1 MIKHD
6 IAHKEFYSHPENVK
20 DLIQGFVALDC
31 VAEFDFDTLERDNDS
46 FVEKEKNERHDDIIW
61 RLKWR
66 DRWVYVYI
74 LIEFQHKVDKA
85 MPVRIMSYVSL
96 LYLNLLNNKKLNYGK
111 RKKLPVVLPIVLYN
125 GQSKW
130 TAKRNIQDMVE
141 KAPDEMAMYVPKL
154 SYYFIDEIHPEANK
168 KDSVLDG
175 LANSVAAIM
184 KLQRTLSS
192 EEFYEFINKVKKLIK
207 DEKQKQKFET
217 FITFLLRYLS
227 SAYDKPEYEKVRD
240 LEEVIRMVKT
250 FRDFDRE
257 KDREVFI
264 KKGEKKGEKKGKLG
278 AFYDMIKK
286 GRITLEEAALDI
298 GITVE
303 KLLADFKEYNLVI

>member
-1 MIKHD
+1 MAKHD

-31 VAEFDFDTLERDNDS
+31 VSEFDFSTLERDNDS

-74 LIEFQHKVDKA
+74 LIEFQHKVDKT

-96 LYLNLLNNKKLNYGK
+96 LYQNLLNNKKLNYGK

-125 GQSKW
+125 GQRNW

-141 KAPDEMAMYVPKL
+141 KAPNEMSKYVPKL
-154 SYYFIDEIHPEANK
+154 SYYLIDEIHPEANE
-168 KDSVLDG
+168 KDTVFDG
-175 LANSVAAIM
+175 LANSVVAIM

-192 EEFYEFINKVKKLIK
+192 EDFYEFINKVKRLIK
-207 DEKQKQKFET
+207 DENQKLRFET

-227 SAYDKPEYEKVRD
+227 SAYDKPEYEKVQD

-250 FRDFDRE
+250 FRDYDRE
-257 KDREVFI
+257 NDKEIFI
-264 KKGEKKGEKKGKLG
+264 KEGEKKGKLELLTN
-278 AFYDMIKK
+278 MIKK
-286 GRITLEEAALDI
+286 GILSLKQAAEEM
-298 GITVE
+298 GMTVSQF
-303 KLLADFKEYNLVI
+303 KTAVKNLAIE

>member
-1 MIKHD
+1 MAKHD

-31 VAEFDFDTLERDNDS
+31 VSEFDFSTLERDNDS

-74 LIEFQHKVDKA
+74 LIEFQHKVDKT

-96 LYLNLLNNKKLNYGK
+96 LYQNLLNNKKLNYGK

-125 GQSKW
+125 GQRNW

-141 KAPDEMAMYVPKL
+141 KAPNEMSKYVPKL
-154 SYYFIDEIHPEANK
+154 SYYLIDEIHPEANE
-168 KDSVLDG
+168 KDTVFDG
-175 LANSVAAIM
+175 LANSVVAIM

-192 EEFYEFINKVKKLIK
+192 EDFYEFINKVKRLIK
-207 DEKQKQKFET
+207 DENQKLRFET

-227 SAYDKPEYEKVRD
+227 SAYDKPEYEKVQD

-257 KDREVFI
+257 NDLE
-264 KKGEKKGEKKGKLG
+264 EGEKKGKLS
-278 AFYDMIKK
+278 AFYDMIKQ
-286 GRITLEEAALDI
+286 GLITLDQAATSL
-298 GITVE
+298 GITT
-303 KLLADFKEYNLVI
+303 KQLLADFKEYNLVL

>member
-1 MIKHD
+1 MAKHD

-31 VAEFDFDTLERDNDS
+31 VSEFDFSTLERDNDS

-74 LIEFQHKVDKA
+74 LIEFQHKVDKT

-125 GQSKW
+125 GQRNW

-141 KAPDEMAMYVPKL
+141 KAPNEMSKYVPKL
-154 SYYFIDEIHPEANK
+154 SYYLIDEIHPEANE
-168 KDSVLDG
+168 KDTVFDG
-175 LANSVAAIM
+175 LANSVVAIM

-192 EEFYEFINKVKKLIK
+192 EDFYEFINKVKRLIK
-207 DEKQKQKFET
+207 DENQKLRFET

-227 SAYDKPEYEKVRD
+227 SAYDKPEYEKVQD

-257 KDREVFI
+257 NDLE
-264 KKGEKKGEKKGKLG
+264 EGEKKGKLS
-278 AFYDMIKK
+278 AFYDMIKQ
-286 GRITLEEAALDI
+286 GLITLDQAATSL
-298 GITVE
+298 GITT
-303 KLLADFKEYNLVI
+303 KQLLADFKEYNLVL

>member
-6 IAHKEFYSHPENVK
+6 IAHKEFYSNPENVK

-31 VAEFDFDTLERDNDS
+31 VSEFDFSTLERDNDS
-46 FVEKEKNERHDDIIW
+46 FIEKEKNERHDDIIW

-74 LIEFQHKVDKA
+74 LIEFQHKIDKA

-96 LYLNLLNNKKLNYGK
+96 LYLNLLSNKKLNYGK

-125 GQSKW
+125 GQKYW

-141 KAPDEMAMYVPKL
+141 KAPDEMSKYVPKL
-154 SYYFIDEIHPEANK
+154 SYYFIDEIHPESNE
-168 KDSVLDG
+168 KDTVFDG
-175 LANSVAAIM
+175 LANSVVAIM

-192 EEFYEFINKVKKLIK
+192 EEFYKFINKVKKLIK
-207 DEKQKQKFET
+207 DEKQKLRFET

-227 SAYDKPEYEKVRD
+227 SAYDKPEYEKVQD
-240 LEEVIRMVKT
+240 LEEVIRMFKT
-250 FRDFDRE
+250 FRDYDRE
-257 KDREVFI
+257 NDKEIFI
-264 KKGEKKGEKKGKLG
+264 KEGEKKGKLELLTN
-278 AFYDMIKK
+278 MIKK
-286 GRITLEEAALDI
+286 GILSLKQAAEEM
-298 GITVE
+298 GMTVSQF
-303 KLLADFKEYNLVI
+303 KTAVKNLAIE